1 METGVGPHGGT
12 RHENERL
19 EIMELSGE
27 WCNYKDKF
35 EAIMASDATEVD
47 KLAKAFGGLT
57 VFIMENAKRQ
67 VELARAS
74 GDDTEVVKQQVKLE
88 TMKHARKL
96 FQTCFW
102 HITGKRVWDEEK

>member
-12 RHENERL
+12 RHGNERSD
-19 EIMELSGE
+19 IMELSGE

-35 EAIMASDATEVD
+35 EAIMASDAAEVD